1 MSILE
6 QYEPKE
12 ALHYFEE
19 LAAIP
24 HGSGNVKAISDYCV
38 AFGKEHHLE
47 VHQDQLY
54 NVIMA
59 KDATPGYEDV
69 DPIIIQG
76 HLDMVCEKTLDSQ
89 IDFLKDGL
97 DLQTDGEWVWA
108 NGTTLGGDDGIAI
121 AFALAVL
128 ASDTLEHPRIETVF
142 TVDEEIGL
150 LGAAAIDL
158 SMLKGKKMI
167 NIDSEEEG
175 IITVSCAGGLS
186 LVGTIPMEYK
196 KKSGTVV
203 EVTVTGMLGGHSGC
217 EIHKEHGNSN
227 QVMGR
232 TLFEVSKEVKFKIVA
247 MAGGSKDNAIPRHTT
262 ATVLVEDSDTEAFV
276 AAVEKQSKILAHEYA
291 SSDPDIKVVCETK
304 KEEHRM
310 ALKKSSQK
318 RLLNALMNMPN
329 GVQHHSMDIPGLV
342 ETSLNMGI
350 MVLDEAGLKMSF
362 AIRSSKATAID
373 YLTDRTGAM
382 IESMGGSYTIN
393 GAYPGWEY
401 KKDSELRETFVRVY
415 ESLFGEKPKVEAIH
429 AGLECGLLSDK
440 IDGLDAVSI
449 GPDMKDVHTY
459 TEKLNIPS
467 TKRTWDLVVKVIATK

>member
-12 ALHYFEE
+12 ALQYFEE
-19 LAAIP
+19 LASIP
-24 HGSGNVKAISDYCV
+24 HGSGNVKAVSDYCV
-38 AFGKEHHLE
+38 AFGKEHNLE
-47 VHQDQLY
+47 VHQDELY

-69 DPIIIQG
+69 EPIIIQG
-76 HLDMVCEKTLDSQ
+76 HLDMVCEKTLDSN
-89 IDFLKDGL
+89 IDFLTDGL

-121 AFALAVL
+121 AFALAIL
-128 ASDTLEHPRIETVF
+128 ASDTLQHPRIETIF

-158 SMLKGKKMI
+158 SVLKGKKMI

-186 LVGTIPMEYK
+186 LEGKIPMEFK
-196 KKSGTVV
+196 EKEGVCV
-203 EVTVTGMLGGHSGC
+203 EVAVTGMLGGHSGC

-227 QVMGR
+227 LIMGR
-232 TLFEVSKEVKFKIVA
+232 TLYEVGKTVPFRVVT

-262 ATVLVEDSDTEAFV
+262 ATVLVKNSDADAFEK
-276 AAVEKQSKILAHEYA
+276 AVQEQSAILAHEYA
-291 SSDPDIKVVCETK
+291 SSDPDMKVICEVKGNETRK
-304 KEEHRM
+304 V
-310 ALKKSSQK
+310 LKKSSQK
-318 RLLNALMNMPN
+318 MLLNALMNLPN
-329 GVQHHSMDIPGLV
+329 GVQHWSMDIPGLV
-342 ETSLNMGI
+342 ETSLNMGVMI
-350 MVLDEAGLKMSF
+350 LDENQLSLRYAV
-362 AIRSSKATAID
+362 RSSKMSAMN
-373 YLTDRTGAM
+373 YLSDRTVAM
-382 IESMGGSYTIN
+382 IEQMGGSCEIS

-401 KKDSELRETFVRVY
+401 KKDSKLRDTFVSAY
-415 ESLFGEKPKVEAIH
+415 EELFGEKPKVEAIH

-440 IDGLDAVSI
+440 IEGLDCVSI

-467 TKRTWDLVVKVIATK
+467 TKRTWDLVVKVIGTK

>member
-38 AFGKEHHLE
+38 AFGKKHGLE
-47 VHQDQLY
+47 VYQDEMY
-54 NVIMA
+54 NVVMA
-59 KDATPGYEDV
+59 KAATPGYEDV

-76 HLDMVCEKTLDSQ
+76 HMDMVCEKTLDSN
-89 IDFLKDGL
+89 IDFLTDGL
-97 DLQTDGEWVWA
+97 ELQTDGEWLWA

-121 AFALAVL
+121 AFALAIL
-128 ASDTLEHPRIETVF
+128 ASDTLKHPRVETIF

-150 LGAAAIDL
+150 LGAAGIDL

-175 IITVSCAGGLS
+175 IITVSCAGGVS
-186 LVGTIPMEYK
+186 LLGTIPMEFEEAAGV
-196 KKSGTVV
+196 SVD
-203 EVTVTGMLGGHSGC
+203 VTVTGLLGGHSGV

-227 QVMGR
+227 QIMGR
-232 TLFEVSKEVKFKIVA
+232 VLYEVAKEVPFQVVI

-262 ATVLVEDSDTEAFV
+262 ATVLVQSEDVVAFET
-276 AAVEKQSKILAHEYA
+276 AVERQSQILSQEYA
-291 SSDPDIKVVCETK
+291 SCDPGVKAISEKKESCTK
-304 KEEHRM
+304 K
-310 ALKKSSQK
+310 ALTEASQK
-318 RLLNALMNMPN
+318 VLLNTLMNIPN
-329 GVQHHSMDIPGLV
+329 GVQHWSMDIPGLV

-350 MVLDEAGLKMSF
+350 MKLEEGALRMSF
-362 AIRSSKATAID
+362 AVRSSKATALS
-373 YLTDRTGAM
+373 YLTDRIGAM
-382 IESMGGSYTIN
+382 IELAGGSYTLN

-401 KKDSELRETFVRVY
+401 KKDSELRETVIRAY
-415 ESLFGEKPKVEAIH
+415 EELYGEKPRVEAVH

-440 IDGLDAVSI
+440 IEGLDAVSI

-459 TEKLNIPS
+459 TERLNIPS
-467 TKRTWDLVVKVIATK
+467 TKRTWDLVVKVIAAK

>member
-6 QYEPKE
+6 QYEPNE

-19 LAAIP
+19 LASIP
-24 HGSGNVKAISDYCV
+24 HGSGNVKAISDYCA
-38 AFGKEHHLE
+38 AFGKEHNLE
-47 VHQDQLY
+47 VHQDEMY

-69 DPIIIQG
+69 APIIIQG
-76 HLDMVCEKTLDSQ
+76 HMDMVCEKTLDST

-121 AFALAVL
+121 AMALAVL
-128 ASDTLEHPRIETVF
+128 ASDTIKHPRIETIF

-186 LVGTIPMEYK
+186 LEGKIPMEYK
-196 KKSGTVV
+196 EKSGICM
-203 EVTVTGMLGGHSGC
+203 EVAVTGMLGGHSGC

-227 QVMGR
+227 LIMGR
-232 TLFEVSKEVKFKIVA
+232 VLYKAGKEVDFKVA
-247 MAGGSKDNAIPRHTT
+247 SMEGGSKDNAIPRHTT
-262 ATVLVEDSDTEAFV
+262 ATILVKAKDADKFEKAL
-276 AAVEKQSKILAHEYA
+276 EKQSKILAHEYA
-291 SSDPDIKVVCETK
+291 SSDPDMKVVCEK
-304 KEEHRM
+304 KDEKTLM
-310 ALKKSSQK
+310 VLKKTSQK
-318 RLLNALMNMPN
+318 TLLNALMNLPN
-329 GVQHHSMDIPGLV
+329 GVQHWSMDIKGLV
-342 ETSLNMGI
+342 ETSLNMGV
-350 MVLDEAGLKMSF
+350 MVLDKDGLTLRY
-362 AIRSSKATAID
+362 AIRSSKASAID
-373 YLTDRTGAM
+373 YLTDRTIAM
-382 IESMGGSYTIN
+382 IEEMNGTYEIS

-401 KKDSELRETFVRVY
+401 KKDSELRDTFVKAY
-415 ESLFGEKPKVEAIH
+415 KELFGEEPKVEAIH

-440 IDGLDAVSI
+440 IEGLDCVSI

-459 TEKLNIPS
+459 TEKLSIPS
-467 TKRTWDLVVKVIATK
+467 TKRTWDLLVKVLETK